1 MDINIQ
7 KAWEKA
13 ASKRPGVSAELN
25 QLIPPVCEA
34 IDAKPTDTAA
44 IKKALDAL
52 LTFLASP
59 AGRTDANCVAVDHFF
74 CHPEY
79 GWDSGWDRLPESLVE
94 ILSDMAGALHDT
106 IKAPEIAANFES
118 TPEQLLRRL
127 RAVSV
132 QNRYG
137 ETG

>member
-13 ASKRPGVSAELN
+13 TSKRLGISEELN
-25 QLIPPVCEA
+25 QLIPPLCEA
-34 IDAKPTDTAA
+34 IDAKPTDIAA

-59 AGRTDANCVAVDHFF
+59 AGRTDANCVAVDSFF

-79 GWDSGWDRLPESLVE
+79 GWDSGWDHLPEPLVE
-94 ILSDMAGALHDT
+94 ILADMGGALHDT
-106 IKAPEIAANFES
+106 ITAPGVAANFES
-118 TPEQLLRRL
+118 IPEQLLRRL
-127 RAVSV
+127 RAAEV
-132 QNRYG
+132 
-137 ETG
+137 